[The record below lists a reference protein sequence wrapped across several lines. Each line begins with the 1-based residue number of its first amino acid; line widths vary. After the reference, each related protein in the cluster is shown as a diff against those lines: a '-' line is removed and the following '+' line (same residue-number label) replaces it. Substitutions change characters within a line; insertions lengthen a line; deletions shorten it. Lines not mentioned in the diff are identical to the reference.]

1 MLAYIRLVINPRDD
15 EAFKRIVNYPTRGI
29 GDTTVQRIA
38 QLAAE
43 RGVSMW
49 EAVDALVAEPA
60 ADPVQKTIARKVAD
74 FVAMIRRCRSP
85 ATRRGFY
92 DFGLEIA
99 TRSGILAAYRAENT
113 PRGDLRH

>member
-15 EAFKRIVNYPTRGI
+15 EAFKRIVNYPARGI

-49 EAVDALVAEPA
+49 EAVDALVAEPVTPTPCSA
-60 ADPVQKTIARKVAD
+60 P
-74 FVAMIRRCRSP
+74 SP
-85 ATRRGFY
+85 ARWRTSWR
-92 DFGLEIA
+92 
-99 TRSGILAAYRAENT
+99 
-113 PRGDLRH
+113 